1 MARKTFAQV
10 LKDANV
16 DIERE
21 YERLYQLF
29 YKFKIPDS
37 SGTAMTLYEICEMGF
52 MSFPHRGTCLS
63 LDDFNDF
70 YGFHFEQKPSNFDV
84 DYLVSFC
91 EYSYNCA
98 VYQQGNGIMPYPGP
112 ALQFVQQILKVIESI
127 GYMHISENGISIFVP
142 KSQPAIVVS
151 EMLPSNLSYKV
162 IEYNHHSMK
171 GDLERKQ
178 ATLKLL
184 ADQLEA
190 KRADLNTVDKTLTSD
205 LFFLINTL
213 NIRHNNA
220 DPDSKSYKKVVAD
233 MTDDELE
240 EWYDRTYDMC
250 LYSFMTLEQTD
261 RNAKVKELKAKI
273 QSSNDQQ

>member
-29 YKFKIPDS
+29 YKIKIPNS
-37 SGTAMTLYEICEMGF
+37 NGTATTLYEICEMGF

-84 DYLVSFC
+84 DYLINFC
-91 EYSYNCA
+91 EYSYNLA
-98 VYQQGNGIMPYPGP
+98 IFQQGNGIMPFLSP
-112 ALQFVQQILKVIESI
+112 ATQYIQQILKVIESI
-127 GYMHISENGISIFVP
+127 GYMHLSEDGISIFVP

-151 EMLPSNLSYKV
+151 EMLPPNLSYKV

-171 GDLERKQ
+171 GNLERKQ

-190 KRADLNTVDKTLTSD
+190 KKKELNNLNSSLSGD
-205 LFFLINTL
+205 LFYLLNNL
-213 NIRHNNA
+213 NIRHNNI
-220 DPDSKSYKKVVAD
+220 DPDSKGYKKGVAD
-233 MTDDELE
+233 MSNDELE
-240 EWYDRTYDMC
+240 EWYDKTYDIC
-250 LYSFMTLEQTD
+250 LYAFMTLDQAD
-261 RNAKVKELKAKI
+261 RNAKVKALKQKI
-273 QSSNDQQ
+273 EDRN

>member
-84 DYLVSFC
+84 DYLVNFC
-91 EYSYNCA
+91 EYSYNLA
-98 VYQQGNGIMPYPGP
+98 IFQQGNGIMPFLSP
-112 ALQFVQQILKVIESI
+112 ATQYIQQILKVIESI
-127 GYMHISENGISIFVP
+127 GYMHLSEDGISTFVP

-151 EMLPSNLSYKV
+151 EMLPPNLSYKV

-171 GDLERKQ
+171 GNIGRKQ

-190 KRADLNTVDKTLTSD
+190 KRADLNTVDKTLSSD

-220 DPDSKSYKKVVAD
+220 NPDSKSYKKAVAD

-250 LYSFMTLEQTD
+250 LYAFMTLELADSKT
-261 RNAKVKELKAKI
+261 KIKELKERI
-273 QSSNDQQ
+273 

>member
-1 MARKTFAQV
+1 MSRKTFAQI

-29 YKFKIPDS
+29 NKFKIPDS
-37 SGTAMTLYEICEMGF
+37 SNTAMTLYEICEMDF

-70 YGFHFEQKPSNFDV
+70 YGFNFEQKPSSFDV

-91 EYSYNCA
+91 EYSYNLA
-98 VYQQGNGIMPYPGP
+98 KYQQGNGIMTFLSPTKQYI
-112 ALQFVQQILKVIESI
+112 QQILKVIESI
-127 GYMHISENGISIFVP
+127 GYMHMSENGISIFVP

-151 EMLPSNLSYKV
+151 EMLPSDLSYKV

-171 GDLERKQ
+171 GDLARKQ

-190 KRADLNTVDKTLTSD
+190 KRKELNNLNSSFSSD
-205 LFFLINTL
+205 LFYLLNNM
-213 NIRHNNA
+213 NIRHSNI
-220 DPDSKSYKKVVAD
+220 DPDSTSYKKWVAD
-233 MTDDELE
+233 MSEQELE
-240 EWYDRTYDMC
+240 EWYDMTYDMC
-250 LYSFMTLEQTD
+250 LYAFMTLDQAD
-261 RNAKVKELKAKI
+261 HSKKIKELK
-273 QSSNDQQ
+273 QQLGNKKNN

>member
-1 MARKTFAQV
+1 
-10 LKDANV
+10 
-16 DIERE
+16 
-21 YERLYQLF
+21 
-29 YKFKIPDS
+29 
-37 SGTAMTLYEICEMGF
+37 MGF

-84 DYLVSFC
+84 DYLINFC
-91 EYSYNCA
+91 EYSYNLA
-98 VYQQGNGIMPYPGP
+98 IYQQGNGIMTFLSP
-112 ALQFVQQILKVIESI
+112 ATQYIQQILKVIESI
-127 GYMHISENGISIFVP
+127 GYMHLSEDGISTFVP

-151 EMLPSNLSYKV
+151 ETLPPNLSYKV

-171 GDLERKQ
+171 GNLERKQ

-190 KRADLNTVDKTLTSD
+190 RKDELNSINSSLKSD
-205 LFFLINTL
+205 LFFLFNNI
-213 NIRHNNA
+213 NIRHNNV
-220 DPDSKSYKKVVAD
+220 DSKSNSYKEAVAD

-250 LYSFMTLEQTD
+250 LYAFMALDQAD
-261 RNAKVKELKAKI
+261 RNAKVKALKAKI
-273 QSSNDQQ
+273 DNSKAE

>member
-1 MARKTFAQV
+1 MSRKTFAQI

-21 YERLYQLF
+21 YDRLYQLF
-29 YKFKIPDS
+29 YKFKIQDIS
-37 SGTAMTLYEICEMGF
+37 NTAMTLYEICEMDF

-70 YGFHFEQKPSNFDV
+70 YGFNFEQKPSSFDV

-91 EYSYNCA
+91 EYSYNLA
-98 VYQQGNGIMPYPGP
+98 KYQQGNGIMTFLSPTKQYI
-112 ALQFVQQILKVIESI
+112 QQILKVIESI
-127 GYMHISENGISIFVP
+127 GYMHMSENGISIFVP

-151 EMLPSNLSYKV
+151 EMLPSDLSYKV

-171 GDLERKQ
+171 GDLARKQ

-190 KRADLNTVDKTLTSD
+190 KRKELNNLNSSFSSD
-205 LFFLINTL
+205 LFYLLNNI
-213 NIRHNNA
+213 NIRHNNI
-220 DPDSKSYKKVVAD
+220 DPDSTNYKKGVAD
-233 MTDDELE
+233 MSEQELE

-250 LYSFMTLEQTD
+250 LYAFMTLDQAD
-261 RNAKVKELKAKI
+261 HSKKIKELKQK
-273 QSSNDQQ
+273 NE